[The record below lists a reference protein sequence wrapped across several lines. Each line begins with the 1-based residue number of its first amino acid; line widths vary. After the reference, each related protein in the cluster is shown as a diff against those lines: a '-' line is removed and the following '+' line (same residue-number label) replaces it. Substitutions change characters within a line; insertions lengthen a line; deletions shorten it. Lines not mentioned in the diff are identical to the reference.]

1 MREDFDALPERSSHR
16 RFGANRH
23 GRASRMQASSGSRPM
38 PGDGASRSA
47 TSEFSRAAE
56 RATGRTCVG
65 LACFCRPLAFRMR
78 TYLTLGLYVLLHL
91 LAAMWMVVCR
101 YHSNYHSNSWVEDEG
116 HGVANN
122 FDFGHDDRHYG
133 SRAPPQPEVS
143 GHAPPKY
150 MKPRASGKSVMAPGS
165 SIMVNDEKA
174 VLNRVFKPPEKQ
186 NDFLAGITASN
197 TAKNRGRRVTGTTS
211 SSSSSLEVASAPTPK
226 TREATSLPLGSSG
239 WKNTRQPQGV
249 PRQRVMLA
257 STVKRLELRPSRP
270 HDSPPVG
277 GIATRLSKRTCNLRS
292 SESGTASSTLPFTL
306 RSTQSTTRLG
316 KRKISTVGSAAEP
329 IALDS
334 DSESEAEAPTANVN
348 TNGASDSG
356 KPATKAREEK
366 KASTVKLEEIEANS
380 VDHIYDCDAL
390 IGLFQCV
397 VDLFFQ
403 PDRVCMCKIRGKYE
417 PWPFKPYYLL
427 DYKHLQDVHIFRAG
441 KETKAYDETES
452 KESDRAD
459 QLLDE
464 AAFIVIKC
472 PLSEEADRIAM
483 KSFYD
488 PGDSE
493 GSEDN
498 VPVLTYPLPPCTSDI
513 VTIIRQDVSRLK
525 PKRYLNDNIIDY
537 YFKRLMLK
545 DFRAD
550 ELIQEKVLFLSSH
563 FYSRLRVG
571 KGPTQAAR
579 MDAGYKNVSTWLSRS
594 SFFSRSIIFIPINK
608 EYVAESLPLP
618 RRDCLV
624 AALLICGVFDDDVVL
639 FYVQFALESRSH
651 FEPPTGGDRSDRRGM
666 REFLRLEWQNSNE
679 RASGEEEDQS
689 KALYSTDRV
698 LAVNVKAPCQ
708 QNGYDCGVYVL
719 KFAEVIVKNCLEL
732 GLLARNGGVIDK
744 TVTDAKLEAL
754 ISSSAFSAEDI
765 AATRKQIR
773 QYIADDA
780 GEYQLLVEE
789 KQQGKAA
796 AGTRD
801 ALAAPVVLT
810 EATFDHQTSEGV
822 WFVKFYAPWCGH
834 CKKLAPVIDEM
845 SEDAQIVE
853 KGVHV
858 AKVDC
863 TVEKSICERFGV
875 QSYPTLRVVSAGKYY
890 DYSGRREAPSM
901 IAFATEGFK
910 KEFAERVLSYS
921 EFGTWLCQHEENERK
936 SAVVS
941 LTTASFEELVLNSK
955 EPWLIKFYAPWFLD
969 FVESGWESAEA
980 IGPIPEEGF
989 FSKIVDMSIEWATE
1003 HTVLAILA
1011 GILVIA
1017 IIVAI
1022 LVALLDYWLG
1032 ADDVAAY
1039 KNVQT
1044 MPPRA
1049 PSAKEAKKSGKKPK
1063 AE

>member
-23 GRASRMQASSGSRPM
+23 GRTNRMQAPSVSRPM
-38 PGDGASRSA
+38 PGDGASRPT
-47 TSEFSRAAE
+47 TSEFSRVAE
-56 RATGRTCVG
+56 RATGRTC
-65 LACFCRPLAFRMR
+65 
-78 TYLTLGLYVLLHL
+78 
-91 LAAMWMVVCR
+91 
-101 YHSNYHSNSWVEDEG
+101 
-116 HGVANN
+116 
-122 FDFGHDDRHYG
+122 
-133 SRAPPQPEVS
+133 
-143 GHAPPKY
+143 
-150 MKPRASGKSVMAPGS
+150 
-165 SIMVNDEKA
+165 
-174 VLNRVFKPPEKQ
+174 VFKPPEKQ

-211 SSSSSLEVASAPTPK
+211 SSSSSLEVASAPMPK

-249 PRQRVMLA
+249 PRQRVVLA
-257 STVKRLELRPSRP
+257 STVKRFELRSFRP

-277 GIATRLSKRTCNLRS
+277 GIATRLSTRTCNLQS
-292 SESGTASSTLPFTL
+292 SESGTSSSTLPFTL
-306 RSTQSTTRLG
+306 RSTRSTTRLG

-334 DSESEAEAPTANVN
+334 DSESEAEVPTANVN

-356 KPATKAREEK
+356 KQAMRVQEQEKAPA
-366 KASTVKLEEIEANS
+366 VNLEEIEATS
-380 VDHIYDCDAL
+380 VAQMYDCNAL

-403 PDRVCMCKIRGKYE
+403 LDRVCMCKIRGKHE

-427 DYKHLQDVHIFRAG
+427 DYKHLQDVRIFRAG
-441 KETKAYDETES
+441 KETKAYDEMES
-452 KESDRAD
+452 KEPDRAD

-493 GSEDN
+493 GSENN

-608 EYVAESLPLP
+608 EYVAGSLPLP
-618 RRDCLV
+618 RRACLV
-624 AALLICGVFDDDVVL
+624 AALLICGVYDDDAVH
-639 FYVQFALESRSH
+639 FYVQFAL
-651 FEPPTGGDRSDRRGM
+651 
-666 REFLRLEWQNSNE
+666 EFLRLEWQNSNE
-679 RASGEEEDQS
+679 RANGEEGDQS
-689 KALYSTDRV
+689 TPQYSTDRV

-773 QYIADDA
+773 QYI
-780 GEYQLLVEE
+780 
-789 KQQGKAA
+789 
-796 AGTRD
+796 
-801 ALAAPVVLT
+801 
-810 EATFDHQTSEGV
+810 
-822 WFVKFYAPWCGH
+822 
-834 CKKLAPVIDEM
+834 
-845 SEDAQIVE
+845 
-853 KGVHV
+853 
-858 AKVDC
+858 
-863 TVEKSICERFGV
+863 
-875 QSYPTLRVVSAGKYY
+875 
-890 DYSGRREAPSM
+890 
-901 IAFATEGFK
+901 
-910 KEFAERVLSYS
+910 
-921 EFGTWLCQHEENERK
+921 
-936 SAVVS
+936 
-941 LTTASFEELVLNSK
+941 
-955 EPWLIKFYAPWFLD
+955 
-969 FVESGWESAEA
+969 
-980 IGPIPEEGF
+980 
-989 FSKIVDMSIEWATE
+989 
-1003 HTVLAILA
+1003 
-1011 GILVIA
+1011 
-1017 IIVAI
+1017 
-1022 LVALLDYWLG
+1022 
-1032 ADDVAAY
+1032 
-1039 KNVQT
+1039 
-1044 MPPRA
+1044 
-1049 PSAKEAKKSGKKPK
+1049 
-1063 AE
+1063 